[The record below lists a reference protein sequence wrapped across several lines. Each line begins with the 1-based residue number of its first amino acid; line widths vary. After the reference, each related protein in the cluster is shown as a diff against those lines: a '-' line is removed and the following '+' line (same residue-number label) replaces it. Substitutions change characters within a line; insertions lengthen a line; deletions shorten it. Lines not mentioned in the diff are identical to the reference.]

1 MSKFIFIRTN
11 KTYATNHRQ
20 FRLTKENVREKLK
33 RAVNTPKIIGKR
45 RNKNLNCSNSKTT
58 T

>member
-11 KTYATNHRQ
+11 KIYTTNHRQ
-20 FRLTKENVREKLK
+20 FRLTKENVREKRK

-45 RNKNLNCSNSKTT
+45 RKKNSNCSNSKTT